1 MTAFSSKWKYKT
13 LVAVSRIP
21 QTKNLVISFLVLHR
35 TAKKFTTIYNARAE
49 QLFFS

>member
-1 MTAFSSKWKYKT
+1 MTAFSSKWKYET
-13 LVAVSRIP
+13 AAISRIP
-21 QTKNLVISFLVLHR
+21 QTKNLIISFLVLHR